1 MDGAADMRCDVDGL
15 DDIIADL
22 KSFGDESEN
31 MAEEM
36 LSVAGEAMEDVWQEE
51 IVRRGFVQT
60 GQMKRSVES
69 KKNKRYRWVE
79 TYPMGEAEY
88 KSKHSTW
95 TTSNAEKA
103 YILHH
108 GKAGHLR
115 ATYFVNDIQ
124 EKGGMKAHT
133 AMQQVLDKKLKEK
146 GL

>member
-1 MDGAADMRCDVDGL
+1 MDGAAGMRCDVDGL

-22 KSFGDESEN
+22 KRFGDESED

-36 LSVAGEAMEDVWQEE
+36 LETAGEIMEDTWREE
-51 IVRRGFVQT
+51 IERRGLVDT
-60 GQMKRSVES
+60 GSMRDNVKSAVNS
-69 KKNKRYRWVE
+69 NKSNVD
-79 TYPMGEAEY
+79 TYPRKKDKNG
-88 KSKHSTW
+88 
-95 TTSNAEKA
+95 TSNAEKA
-103 YILHH
+103 FVLHH